1 MWNGLSIGENAL
13 EPSINLYGILG
24 AVGMGISLGVFGAG
38 GSILTMPIFVYLYS
52 VQAVLATQLSL
63 FVVGMVSLSG
73 ILRNRT
79 KISFQASLRFTF
91 GILLGM
97 AAMRKLILPSIPKEF
112 LGTSLDTWILAT
124 FAVVMV
130 LASISM
136 LFVKL
141 PSQVEEAKSGN
152 RFFLFL
158 LGVFTGL
165 LTGFVGAGGGF
176 LIVPALVFFAGMPMH
191 SATATSLLVI
201 ALNSLVGFAF
211 SSSFQGLPW
220 GIILEVL
227 GFSLIGMQLGQRIA
241 KFLPAQ
247 RLKQGF
253 GVFVL
258 IMGIYIFTHSIGS

>member
-1 MWNGLSIGENAL
+1 M
-13 EPSINLYGILG
+13 EPSINLFGILG
-24 AVGMGISLGVFGAG
+24 AVGMGIALGVFGAG

-52 VQAVLATQLSL
+52 VQALLATQLSL

-73 ILRNRT
+73 VVRART
-79 KISFQASLRFTF
+79 KISFFASLRFTV

-97 AAMRKLILPSIPKEF
+97 AVMRKLLLPSFPKEF
-112 LGTSLDTWILAT
+112 LGFSLDSWILVI
-124 FAVVMV
+124 FAVVMI
-130 LASISM
+130 LAAISM

-141 PSQVEEAKSGN
+141 PEKVEDGKSGN
-152 RFFLFL
+152 GLFLFFLGL
-158 LGVFTGL
+158 FTGG

-176 LIVPALVFFAGMPMH
+176 LIVPALVFFARMPMH
-191 SATATSLLVI
+191 AATATSLLVI

-211 SSSFQGLPW
+211 SSSFDQLPW

-227 GFSLIGMQLGQRIA
+227 GFSLIGMQLGQRLA

-253 GVFVL
+253 GFFVL
-258 IMGIYIFTHSIGS
+258 VMGIYIFTHSIGS